1 LEKELNM
8 KLAVLKEI
16 EEGESRVAIIPDS
29 IKRLS
34 KNGFEVLIEKD
45 AGLAAG
51 YSDQDY
57 EKKGAAIIADT
68 KELLNQADCVVKV
81 RPPSLDEVE
90 PMKEGTFF
98 ISIIQSTLR
107 HDLVNKLTEKKITSF
122 GLDVIPRTSLAQA
135 MDVLSSMS
143 TIAGYKAVLVAAD
156 NINKF
161 FPMLMTAAGTIAP
174 AKVLVLG
181 AGVAGLMAC
190 ATAKRLGGVVEAFDV
205 RPEVKEQVQSV
216 GAKFVEVPVEEDGS
230 GEGGYA
236 KEMSD
241 DYKKKQAE
249 LISKH
254 IAKSDVVIPTAL
266 IPGRKAPILISEEQV
281 KSMKPGSVIVD
292 IAAEMGG
299 NCALTEPGQTVVK
312 HGVTI
317 VGHTNLPS
325 TMSFH
330 ASQMFSK
337 NIEKFLFHLCDE
349 NGFKMD
355 MEDEITAGSLVT
367 KDGEVIHKLT
377 KQLMAG

>member
-1 LEKELNM
+1 MM
-8 KLAVLKEI
+8 KLAVLKER
-16 EEGESRVAIIPDS
+16 EEGENRVALIPDS

-34 KNGFEVLIEKD
+34 KNGFALLVETG
-45 AGLAAG
+45 AGSGAG
-51 YSDQDY
+51 YSDQEY
-57 EKKGAAIIADT
+57 EQAGAT
-68 KELLNQADCVVKV
+68 LLESPQELAGQADCVVKV
-81 RPPSLDEVE
+81 RPPSLQEAEMLKND
-90 PMKEGTFF
+90 TAL
-98 ISIIQSTLR
+98 IAIIQSTLR
-107 HDLVNKLTEKKITSF
+107 HDLVRKLAEKQITSF
-122 GLDVIPRTSLAQA
+122 GLDIIPRTSLAQS

-143 TIAGYKAVLVAAD
+143 TIAGYKAVLLAAD
-156 NINKF
+156 TINRF

-216 GAKFVEVPVEEDGS
+216 GARFVEVPISEDGS
-230 GEGGYA
+230 GSGGYA

-241 DYKKKQAE
+241 EYKQKQAE

-281 KSMKPGSVIVD
+281 ASMKPGSVIVD
-292 IAAEMGG
+292 LAAEMGG
-299 NCALTEPGQTVVK
+299 NCALTQPGKTIVA

-317 VGHTNLPS
+317 VGHSNLPS

-330 ASQMFSK
+330 ASQMFSR
-337 NIEKFLFHLCDE
+337 NIEKFILHLCDE
-349 NGFKMD
+349 NGFKMNMD
-355 MEDEITAGSLVT
+355 DEITRGSLVT
-367 KDGEVIHKLT
+367 KGGQVIHELT
-377 KQLMAG
+377 HRLMADSQI

>member
-1 LEKELNM
+1 M

-34 KNGFEVLIEKD
+34 KNGFDVMIEKD

-51 YSDQDY
+51 YSNQDY
-57 EKKGAAIIADT
+57 EKKGASIIDDT
-68 KELLNQADCVVKV
+68 TKILDQADCIVKV

-90 PMKEGTFF
+90 KMKDGIFF

-107 HDLVNKLTEKKITSF
+107 HDLVNKLAEKKFTSF

-156 NINKF
+156 TINKF
-161 FPMLMTAAGTIAP
+161 FPMLMTAAGTVAP
-174 AKVLVLG
+174 SKVLVLG

-205 RPEVKEQVQSV
+205 RPEVKEQVHSV
-216 GAKFVEVPVEEDGS
+216 GAKFVEVPVKEDGS
-230 GEGGYA
+230 GDGGYA

-281 KSMKPGSVIVD
+281 KSMKLGSVIVD

-299 NCALTEPGQTVVK
+299 NCALTEPGETVVK

-317 VGHTNLPS
+317 VGHDNLPS

-349 NGFKMD
+349 NGFKMN

-367 KDGEVIHKLT
+367 KDGEIIHQLT
-377 KQLMAG
+377 KQIMAG

>member
-1 LEKELNM
+1 M

-16 EEGESRVAIIPDS
+16 EEGENRVAVIPDS

-34 KNGFEVLIEKD
+34 KNGFDVLIETG
-45 AGLAAG
+45 AGLASG
-51 YSDQDY
+51 HSDQDY
-57 EKKGAAIIADT
+57 TDKGATIMATAS
-68 KELLNQADCVVKV
+68 ELINQSDCVVKV
-81 RPPSLDEVE
+81 RPPTMEEAEALKDGS
-90 PMKEGTFF
+90 FY

-107 HDLVNKLTEKKITSF
+107 HELVKKLQEKKITAF
-122 GLDVIPRTSLAQA
+122 GLDIIPRTSLAQS

-143 TIAGYKAVLVAAD
+143 TISGYKAVLLAAD

-161 FPMLMTAAGTIAP
+161 FPMLMTAAGTVAP
-174 AKVLVLG
+174 AKVLIIG

-205 RPEVKEQVQSV
+205 RPEVKEQVNSV
-216 GAKFVEVPVEEDGS
+216 GAKFVEVPVKEDGS
-230 GEGGYA
+230 GSGGYA

-241 DYKKKQAE
+241 EYKKKQAE

-266 IPGRKAPILISEEQV
+266 IPGRKAPILITEEQV

-292 IAAEMGG
+292 LAAEMGG
-299 NCALTEPGQTVVK
+299 NCAVTTVGENTVV
-312 HGVTI
+312 HGVQI
-317 VGHTNLPS
+317 IGHANLPS
-325 TMSFH
+325 TMSYH

-349 NGFKMD
+349 KGFKMD
-355 MEDEITAGSLVT
+355 MEDEITSGSLVT
-367 KDGEVIHKLT
+367 QDGQIIHELT
-377 KQLMAG
+377 KSLMAG

>member
-1 LEKELNM
+1 M
-8 KLAVLKEI
+8 KLAVLKET
-16 EEGESRVAIIPDS
+16 EEGENRVAIIPDS

-34 KNGFEVLIEKD
+34 KKGFEILVEAG
-45 AGLAAG
+45 AGLSSG
-51 YSDQDY
+51 HSDQDY
-57 EKKGAAIIADT
+57 TDKGATIVADT
-68 KELLNQADCVVKV
+68 QELINQSDCVVKV
-81 RPPSLDEVE
+81 RPPSMEEVE
-90 PMKEGTFF
+90 TLKDNSFY

-107 HDLVNKLTEKKITSF
+107 HDLVKKFQEKKITAF
-122 GLDVIPRTSLAQA
+122 GLDIIPRTTLAQS

-143 TIAGYKAVLVAAD
+143 TISGYKAVLLAAD

-161 FPMLMTAAGTIAP
+161 FPMLMTAAGTVAP

-205 RPEVKEQVQSV
+205 RPEVKEQVNSV
-216 GAKFVEVPVEEDGS
+216 GAKFVEVPMKEDGS
-230 GEGGYA
+230 GGGGYA

-241 DYKKKQAE
+241 EYKQKQAE

-292 IAAEMGG
+292 LAAEMGG
-299 NCALTEPGQTVVK
+299 NCAVTTPGENTVV
-312 HGVTI
+312 HGVQI
-317 VGHTNLPS
+317 IGHANLPS

-337 NIEKFLFHLCDE
+337 NVEKFLFHLSDE

-355 MEDEITAGSLVT
+355 MEDEITSGSLVT
-367 KDGEVIHKLT
+367 KDGEVIHELT
-377 KQLMAG
+377 KSLMAG

>member
-1 LEKELNM
+1 M
-8 KLAVLKEI
+8 KLAVLKET
-16 EEGESRVAIIPDS
+16 EEGENRVAIIPDS

-34 KNGFEVLIEKD
+34 TKGFEVLIEAG
-45 AGLAAG
+45 AGLPSG
-51 YSDQDY
+51 HSDQDY
-57 EKKGAAIIADT
+57 TDKGATIVADT
-68 KELLNQADCVVKV
+68 QELINQSDCVVKV
-81 RPPSLDEVE
+81 RPPSMEEVE
-90 PMKEGTFF
+90 KLKDDSFY

-107 HDLVNKLTEKKITSF
+107 HDIVRKFQEKKITAF
-122 GLDVIPRTSLAQA
+122 GLDIIPRTTLAQS

-143 TIAGYKAVLVAAD
+143 TISGYKAVLLAAD
-156 NINKF
+156 NINRF
-161 FPMLMTAAGTIAP
+161 FPMLMTAAGTVAP

-205 RPEVKEQVQSV
+205 RPEVKEQVNSV
-216 GAKFVEVPVEEDGS
+216 GAKFVEVPLKEDGS
-230 GEGGYA
+230 GGGGYA

-241 DYKKKQAE
+241 EYKQKQAE

-292 IAAEMGG
+292 LAAEMGG
-299 NCALTEPGQTVVK
+299 NCAVTTPGENTVV
-312 HGVTI
+312 HGVQI
-317 VGHTNLPS
+317 IGHANLPS

-337 NIEKFLFHLCDE
+337 NVEKFLFHLSGE
-349 NGFKMD
+349 IGFKMD
-355 MEDEITAGSLVT
+355 MEDEITSGSLVT
-367 KDGEVIHKLT
+367 KDGEVIHELT
-377 KQLMAG
+377 KSLMAG

>member
-1 LEKELNM
+1 M
-8 KLAVLKEI
+8 KLAVLKET
-16 EEGESRVAIIPDS
+16 EEGENRVAIIPDS

-34 KNGFEVLIEKD
+34 KNGFEVLIETG
-45 AGLAAG
+45 AGLASG
-51 YSDQDY
+51 HSDQDY
-57 EKKGAAIIADT
+57 TDKDATIVADT
-68 KELLNQADCVVKV
+68 QELINQSDCVVKV
-81 RPPSLDEVE
+81 RPPSMEEVE
-90 PMKEGTFF
+90 TLKDNSFY

-107 HDLVNKLTEKKITSF
+107 HDLVKKLQEKKITAF
-122 GLDVIPRTSLAQA
+122 GLDIIPRTTLAQS

-143 TIAGYKAVLVAAD
+143 TISGYKAVLLAAD

-205 RPEVKEQVQSV
+205 RPEVKEQVNSV
-216 GAKFVEVPVEEDGS
+216 GAKFVEVPVKEDGS
-230 GEGGYA
+230 GGGGYA

-241 DYKKKQAE
+241 EYKQKQAE

-266 IPGRKAPILISEEQV
+266 IPGKKAPILITEEQV

-292 IAAEMGG
+292 LAAEMGG
-299 NCALTEPGQTVVK
+299 NCAVTTPGENVTV
-312 HGVTI
+312 HGVQI
-317 VGHTNLPS
+317 IGHANLPS
-325 TMSFH
+325 TMSYH

-337 NIEKFLFHLCDE
+337 NVEKFLFHLCDE

-355 MEDEITAGSLVT
+355 MEDEITSGSLVT
-367 KDGEVIHKLT
+367 KDGEVIHELT
-377 KQLMAG
+377 KSLMAG

>member
-1 LEKELNM
+1 M

-16 EEGESRVAIIPDS
+16 EEGENRVAIIPDS

-34 KNGFEVLIEKD
+34 KNGFDVLIETG
-45 AGLAAG
+45 AGLASG
-51 YSDQDY
+51 HSDQDY
-57 EKKGAAIIADT
+57 TDKGATIVASAA
-68 KELLNQADCVVKV
+68 ELISQSDCIVKV
-81 RPPSLDEVE
+81 RPPSMGEVE
-90 PMKEGTFF
+90 ALKDGSFY

-107 HDLVNKLTEKKITSF
+107 HNIVKKLQEKKITAF
-122 GLDVIPRTSLAQA
+122 GLDIIPRTTLAQS

-143 TIAGYKAVLVAAD
+143 TISGYKAVLLAAD

-161 FPMLMTAAGTIAP
+161 FPMLMTAAGTVAP
-174 AKVLVLG
+174 VKVLVIG

-205 RPEVKEQVQSV
+205 RPEVKEQVNSV
-216 GAKFVEVPVEEDGS
+216 GAKFVEVPMKEDGS
-230 GEGGYA
+230 GGGGYA

-241 DYKKKQAE
+241 EYKKKQAE

-266 IPGRKAPILISEEQV
+266 IPGKKAPILITEEQV

-292 IAAEMGG
+292 LAAEMGG
-299 NCALTEPGQTVVK
+299 NCAVTTPGENTVV
-312 HGVTI
+312 HGVQI
-317 VGHTNLPS
+317 IGNDNLPS
-325 TMSFH
+325 TMSYH

-337 NIEKFLFHLCDE
+337 NVEKFLFHLCDE

-355 MEDEITAGSLVT
+355 MEDEITSGSLVT
-367 KDGEVIHKLT
+367 KDGNVIHELT
-377 KQLMAG
+377 KSLMAG

>member
-1 LEKELNM
+1 MM
-8 KLAVLKEI
+8 KLAVLKET
-16 EEGESRVAIIPDS
+16 EEGENRVALIPDS

-34 KNGFEVLIEKD
+34 QKGFVFLVETG
-45 AGLAAG
+45 AGSAAG
-51 YSDQDY
+51 YSDQEY
-57 EKKGAAIIADT
+57 EQSGAT
-68 KELLNQADCVVKV
+68 VMSSPQELAGQADCVVKV
-81 RPPSLDEVE
+81 RPPSLEEAEMLKNDTVL
-90 PMKEGTFF
+90 
-98 ISIIQSTLR
+98 IAIIQSTLR
-107 HDLVNKLTEKKITSF
+107 HDLVSKLAEKQITSF
-122 GLDVIPRTSLAQA
+122 GLDIIPRTSLAQS

-143 TIAGYKAVLVAAD
+143 TISGYKAVLLAAD
-156 NINKF
+156 TINRF

-205 RPEVKEQVQSV
+205 RPEVKEQVKSV
-216 GAKFVEVPVEEDGS
+216 GARFVEVPVCEDGS
-230 GEGGYA
+230 GSGGYA

-241 DYKKKQAE
+241 EYKQKQAE

-292 IAAEMGG
+292 LAAEMGG
-299 NCALTEPGQTVVK
+299 NCALTQPGQTIVA

-317 VGHTNLPS
+317 VGHSNLPS

-330 ASQMFSK
+330 ASQMFSR
-337 NIEKFLFHLCDE
+337 NIEKFLLHLCDE
-349 NGFKMD
+349 NGFKMNMD
-355 MEDEITAGSLVT
+355 DEITRGSLVT
-367 KDGEVIHKLT
+367 KGGNVIHELT
-377 KQLMAG
+377 SKLMADSKI

>member
-1 LEKELNM
+1 M
-8 KLAVLKEI
+8 KLAVLKET
-16 EEGESRVAIIPDS
+16 EAGEHRVAVIPDS

-34 KNGFEVLIEKD
+34 KKGFEVLIQSG

-51 YSDQDY
+51 HSDQDY
-57 EKKGAAIIADT
+57 QDKGAVIVATAQ
-68 KELLNQADCVVKV
+68 ELMAQADCVVKV
-81 RPPSLDEVE
+81 RPPTLEE
-90 PMKEGTFF
+90 AAQLKEGCTLVAVL
-98 ISIIQSTLR
+98 QSVMR
-107 HDLVNKLTEKKITSF
+107 HDLVEVLQERKITSF
-122 GLDVIPRTSLAQA
+122 GLDVIPRTTLAQA

-143 TIAGYKAVLVAAD
+143 TIAGYKSVLMAAD

-205 RPEVKEQVQSV
+205 RPEVKEQVHSV
-216 GAKFVEVPVEEDGS
+216 GAKFVEVPMEEDGS
-230 GEGGYA
+230 GGGGYA

-241 DYKKKQAE
+241 EYKKKQGE

-281 KSMKPGSVIVD
+281 KSMKPGSIIVD

-299 NCALTEPGQTVVK
+299 NCALTQPGETIEVD
-312 HGVTI
+312 GVTI

-349 NGFKMD
+349 NGFTMD
-355 MEDEITAGSLVT
+355 MEDEITSGSLVT
-367 KDGEVIHKLT
+367 RDGAVTHEMT
-377 KQLMAG
+377 KNLMAQAQGAN

>member
-1 LEKELNM
+1 M

>member
-1 LEKELNM
+1 M

-16 EEGESRVAIIPDS
+16 EDGESRVAIIPDS

-34 KNGFEVLIEKD
+34 KNGFEVLVEKD
-45 AGLAAG
+45 AGMNAG

-57 EKKGAAIIADT
+57 ETKGATVIDNIT
-68 KELLNQADCVVKV
+68 ELLNQADCIAKV
-81 RPPSLDEVE
+81 RPPSLEEVDQ
-90 PMKEGTFF
+90 MKDGIFLV
-98 ISIIQSTLR
+98 SIIQSTLR
-107 HDLVNKLTEKKITSF
+107 HDLVNKLTQKKITSF
-122 GLDVIPRTSLAQA
+122 GLDIIPRTTLAQA

-143 TIAGYKAVLVAAD
+143 TIAGYKAVLLAAD
-156 NINKF
+156 TINKF

-205 RPEVKEQVQSV
+205 RPEVKEQVHSV
-216 GAKFVEVPVEEDGS
+216 GAKFIEVPVEEDGS

-236 KEMSD
+236 KEMSEE
-241 DYKKKQAE
+241 YKKKQAE

-266 IPGRKAPILISEEQV
+266 IPGKKAPILINEEQV

-299 NCALTEPGQTVVK
+299 NCALTEPGQTVIK
-312 HGVTI
+312 NGVTI

-367 KDGEVIHKLT
+367 KDGEVIHQLT
-377 KQLMAG
+377 KQLLAG

>member
-1 LEKELNM
+1 M
-8 KLAVLKEI
+8 KLAVLKET
-16 EEGESRVAIIPDS
+16 EEGENRVAIIPDS

-34 KNGFEVLIEKD
+34 KKGFEILIETG
-45 AGLAAG
+45 AGLASG
-51 YSDQDY
+51 HSDQDY
-57 EKKGAAIIADT
+57 TDKGATIVASAQECIA
-68 KELLNQADCVVKV
+68 QGDCVVKV
-81 RPPSLDEVE
+81 RPPSMEEVE
-90 PMKEGTFF
+90 TLKDGSFY

-107 HDLVNKLTEKKITSF
+107 HDLVKKLQEKKITAF
-122 GLDVIPRTSLAQA
+122 GLDIIPRTTLAQS

-143 TIAGYKAVLVAAD
+143 TISGYKAVLLAAD

-161 FPMLMTAAGTIAP
+161 FPMLMTAAGTVAP

-205 RPEVKEQVQSV
+205 RPEVKEQVNSV

-230 GEGGYA
+230 GGGGYA

-241 DYKKKQAE
+241 EYKKKQAE

-292 IAAEMGG
+292 LAAEMGG
-299 NCALTEPGQTVVK
+299 NCAVTTVGENTVV
-312 HGVTI
+312 HGVQI
-317 VGHTNLPS
+317 IGHANLPS
-325 TMSFH
+325 TMSYH

-355 MEDEITAGSLVT
+355 MEDEITSGSLVT
-367 KDGEVIHKLT
+367 KDGEVIHELT
-377 KQLMAG
+377 KSLMAG

>member
-1 LEKELNM
+1 M
-8 KLAVLKEI
+8 KLAVLKET
-16 EEGESRVAIIPDS
+16 EEGENRVAIIPDS

-34 KNGFEVLIEKD
+34 KNGFDVLIETG
-45 AGLAAG
+45 AGLASG
-51 YSDQDY
+51 HSDQDY
-57 EKKGAAIIADT
+57 TDKGATIVASAQ
-68 KELLNQADCVVKV
+68 ELIDQSDCVVKV
-81 RPPSLDEVE
+81 RPPSMEEVE
-90 PMKEGTFF
+90 TLKDGSFY

-107 HDLVNKLTEKKITSF
+107 HDLVKRLQEKKITAF
-122 GLDVIPRTSLAQA
+122 GLDIIPRTTLAQS

-143 TIAGYKAVLVAAD
+143 TISGYKAVLLAAD

-161 FPMLMTAAGTIAP
+161 FPMLMTAAGTVAP

-205 RPEVKEQVQSV
+205 RPEVKDQVNSV
-216 GAKFVEVPVEEDGS
+216 GAKFVEVPVQEDGS
-230 GEGGYA
+230 GGGGYA

-241 DYKKKQAE
+241 EYKQKQAE

-292 IAAEMGG
+292 LAAEMGG
-299 NCALTEPGQTVVK
+299 NCAVTTPGKNTIV
-312 HGVTI
+312 HGVQI
-317 VGHTNLPS
+317 IGHANLPS

-349 NGFKMD
+349 NGFKMN
-355 MEDEITAGSLVT
+355 MEDEITSGSLVT
-367 KDGEVIHKLT
+367 KDGEIIHELT
-377 KQLMAG
+377 KSLMAN

>member
-1 LEKELNM
+1 M
-8 KLAVLKEI
+8 KLAVLKET
-16 EEGESRVAIIPDS
+16 EEGENRVAIIPDS

-34 KNGFEVLIEKD
+34 KNGFDVLVETG
-45 AGLAAG
+45 AGLASG
-51 YSDQDY
+51 HSDQDY
-57 EKKGAAIIADT
+57 TDKGATIVNSAQ
-68 KELLNQADCVVKV
+68 ELIDQSDCVVKV
-81 RPPSLDEVE
+81 RPPSLEEVE
-90 PMKEGTFF
+90 TLKDGSFY

-107 HDLVNKLTEKKITSF
+107 HDLVKRLQEKKITAF
-122 GLDVIPRTSLAQA
+122 GLDIIPRTTLAQS

-143 TIAGYKAVLVAAD
+143 TISGYKAVLLAAD
-156 NINKF
+156 NLNKF
-161 FPMLMTAAGTIAP
+161 FPMLMTAAGTVAP

-205 RPEVKEQVQSV
+205 RPEVKEQVNSV
-216 GAKFVEVPVEEDGS
+216 GAKFVEVPMKEDGS
-230 GEGGYA
+230 GGGGYA

-241 DYKKKQAE
+241 EYKKKQAE

-266 IPGRKAPILISEEQV
+266 IPGRKAPILITEEQV

-292 IAAEMGG
+292 LAAEMGG
-299 NCALTEPGQTVVK
+299 NCAVTTVGENTVV
-312 HGVTI
+312 HGVQI
-317 VGHTNLPS
+317 IGHANLPS
-325 TMSFH
+325 TMSYH

-355 MEDEITAGSLVT
+355 MEDEITSGSLVT
-367 KDGEVIHKLT
+367 KDGEVIHELT
-377 KQLMAG
+377 KSLMAG